1 MKEDAVKQNKPQ
13 KPLLRQIFSL
23 AHKLRHSI
31 FGKALRFS
39 RPRYSGDNVILWED
53 EQQVNV
59 RIKTKLILGFL
70 SIIVL
75 TGILG
80 AGAVINFSKVNKI
93 SHLVGEVY
101 GVVEKCGSQIEIA
114 TLECRRAEKNFFLR
128 QEDKYIK
135 QVQNEVERI
144 RSNIKQIKDVES
156 YIEIPASLDKINEL
170 TTEYLKE
177 FNKAVKLPKENNIS
191 ENIPLVPVAREL
203 QALVPKMAEDAR
215 KKVKKEIEK
224 ISETKETTKI
234 MVAIAVTSASIIAL
248 VIGFFIFRDISEL
261 ARLQKQL
268 LQAEKLA
275 SVGRLSAGVAHE
287 INNPLTGI
295 LTHGYFLKKK
305 AGEINLVQ
313 EYSEIIIN
321 ETMRCRKII
330 RGLLDF
336 ARQTESEKKLTE
348 INKIV
353 KDTLLLIEHQAL
365 MKNVKIL
372 TELKEQLP
380 MIIVDANQIQEVL
393 MNIILNA
400 LDAMPNGGLL
410 IISSDSIVDGRYIE
424 IKFTDTGCGI
434 PKENLNKLFDPFF
447 TTKKVG
453 EGTGLGLS
461 VSHGII
467 EKHNGTIEVQS
478 EVGKGSTFVVKLPV
492 ELDTKD

>member
-1 MKEDAVKQNKPQ
+1 
-13 KPLLRQIFSL
+13 
-23 AHKLRHSI
+23 
-31 FGKALRFS
+31 
-39 RPRYSGDNVILWED
+39 
-53 EQQVNV
+53 
-59 RIKTKLILGFL
+59 
-70 SIIVL
+70 
-75 TGILG
+75 
-80 AGAVINFSKVNKI
+80 
-93 SHLVGEVY
+93 
-101 GVVEKCGSQIEIA
+101 
-114 TLECRRAEKNFFLR
+114 
-128 QEDKYIK
+128 
-135 QVQNEVERI
+135 
-144 RSNIKQIKDVES
+144 
-156 YIEIPASLDKINEL
+156 
-170 TTEYLKE
+170 
-177 FNKAVKLPKENNIS
+177 
-191 ENIPLVPVAREL
+191 
-203 QALVPKMAEDAR
+203 MAEDAR
-215 KKVKKEIEK
+215 KKVKEEIEK
-224 ISETKETTKI
+224 ISETKETTTI
-234 MVAIAVTSASIIAL
+234 MVAIAITIASIIAL

-305 AGEINLVQ
+305 AGEIKLVQ
-313 EYSEIIIN
+313 EYSDIIIN

-336 ARQTESEKKLTE
+336 SRQTESEKKLTD

-372 TELKEQLP
+372 TELNEPLP
-380 MIIVDANQIQEVL
+380 MIIVDANQIQEVF

-400 LDAMPNGGLL
+400 LDAMPDGGLL
-410 IISSDSIVDGRYIE
+410 TISSDSIVDGRYIE

-478 EVGKGSTFVVKLPV
+478 EVGKGSTFAVKLPV